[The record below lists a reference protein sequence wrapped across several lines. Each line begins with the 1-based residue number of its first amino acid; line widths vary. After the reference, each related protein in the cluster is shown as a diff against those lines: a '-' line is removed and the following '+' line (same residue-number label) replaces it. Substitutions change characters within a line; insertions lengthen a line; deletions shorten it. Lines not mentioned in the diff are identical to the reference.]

1 MANMIEIEITCYAC
15 SSNNVII
22 EEKLDPIIRCQNC
35 EEILLKIQEIKGFIY
50 VLSNPSM
57 PGLFKIGY
65 TEREIEDRI
74 KELNSETG
82 VPEPFVLDAYCVSQN
97 PRGDESRIHQSLS
110 TYRME
115 SKEFFKVDFDTVI
128 EIIEKTLEKTPKLSK
143 ERMRDREEIK
153 GLKEIEEEVRRQK
166 EKEEEGRRQKEKE
179 KEGRRQREEVRR
191 IEETEVR
198 KQKEIEELFEE
209 DFDIEKY
216 FEPITEVRKQKE
228 IEEEEEMGAGISDEE
243 MGAEFSDEEI
253 FALFGEGEDEKPK
266 EVRRQK
272 EHAFNK
278 NVMFVIVIMFI
289 VLLWILLG

>member
-1 MANMIEIEITCYAC
+1 MIEIEITCYAC

-65 TEREIEDRI
+65 TKREIEDRI

-82 VPEPFVLDAYCVSQN
+82 VPEPFVLEAHCASQN
-97 PRGDESRIHQSLS
+97 PRDDESRIHQSLS
-110 TYRME
+110 IYRME
-115 SKEFFKVDFDTVI
+115 SKVFFKVDFDTVI
-128 EIIEKTLEKTPKLSK
+128 KIIETTLKKAPQLSK
-143 ERMRDREEIK
+143 ERMMDREEIK
-153 GLKEIEEEVRRQK
+153 GLKEIVINNAI
-166 EKEEEGRRQKEKE
+166 
-179 KEGRRQREEVRR
+179 
-191 IEETEVR
+191 IETDVPAEISSR
-198 KQKEIEELFEE
+198 EIEKLFEE

-228 IEEEEEMGAGISDEE
+228 IEEEEEMGAEI
-243 MGAEFSDEEI
+243 SDEEI